1 MMQIPK
7 FWQALDDLAD
17 AATDR
22 REWQAILGSEFDL
35 VSRFLTST
43 GTLATSI
50 ACPSPGGEGCPRKVV
65 RHDDGSIRAICGDS
79 PKACADLD
87 LSRDDIAILGLD
99 RTGLAKAVATALALS
114 IPAKFER
121 QKVFRIGSHDVFA
134 GRGFPVFL
142 TVPGPAPTDDATPFD
157 DVIGLPG
164 PKLVLTPTNASL
176 PASVIGNLQRSDAT
190 LFALSDLLVVNDQG
204 SLEPAQPP
212 ETLFSDLRARVE
224 ASSSTSPSN
233 LAWQL
238 PHDARWEDLT
248 IRFISVA
255 WINVTYDGVTRPFE
269 PEAFGLKNTKKQ
281 EYTTKEAWNF
291 LLKLAA
297 ANGRLPVHQGTPKET
312 SKHQK
317 QKQALSKAL
326 RQGFGIPEE
335 PIPTK
340 GNEYAARFVVS
351 ADDLRQ
357 GKQGQSR
364 RNFAESD

>member
-17 AATDR
+17 AATDW

-65 RHDDGSIRAICGDS
+65 RHDDGSIRAICGDR

-99 RTGLAKAVATALALS
+99 RTGLAAAVATALALNT
-114 IPAKFER
+114 PAKFER

-164 PKLVLTPTNASL
+164 PKVVLTPTNASL
-176 PASVIGNLQRSDAT
+176 PASVIGNLQRADVT
-190 LFALSDLLVVNDQG
+190 LFALGDLLVVNDQG

-212 ETLFSDLRARVE
+212 KTLFSELRARVE

-238 PHDARWEDLT
+238 PPDARWEELG
-248 IRFISVA
+248 IRFIADEV
-255 WINVTYDGVTRPFE
+255 INVSFRGETRRFE
-269 PEAFGLKNTKKQ
+269 PDSLGMKNGKSGKATKQ
-281 EYTTKEAWNF
+281 WLY
-291 LLKLAA
+291 LKLLGSRS
-297 ANGRLPVHQGTPKET
+297 GRLPVHPANGEDTNKL
-312 SKHQK
+312 QK

-326 RQGFGIPEE
+326 RQAFGIPDE
-335 PIPTK
+335 PIPTE
-340 GNEYAARFVVS
+340 GGDYVTRFVIN
-351 ADDLRQ
+351 ADDLQQ

-364 RNFAESD
+364 RNFADSL